1 MKKRRSGDKIDR
13 EFEALQARIERLKQ
27 AEHELDAL
35 DAPPEVFGTEI
46 ESIRSKLRTPS
57 KVEEVEQEL
66 TALKELVAKPAE
78 APDKDAPVANAS
90 QAVDELQEVPPI
102 GVLPE
107 LAGYDVLDRIGA
119 GGFSDIHRARR
130 QDGLVV
136 ALKIPRLS
144 PFQTLVPS
152 DFLREAELW
161 SKLDHPYIVKV
172 YEYGT
177 KPYPW
182 IAMEF
187 MEGGSLR
194 ARIGTLSLKESLQI
208 GVEMAQ
214 VLFYA
219 HHHGIIHRDIK
230 PENILFDMDKTS
242 KLTDWGLGKML
253 LESSMTA
260 SGFKGTLAYS
270 SPEQLSGSRFGGVD
284 WRTDIYQLGTVLHE
298 MLTGQKLFLGDEPGA
313 TIARILTEEPTAP
326 SKVRPD
332 IPQELDRIV
341 IKAVARR
348 KGERYQDVSAL
359 EEDLQTVLSHMKD

>member
-13 EFEALQARIERLKQ
+13 EFESLQARIERLKQ
-27 AEHELDAL
+27 AEGELDAL
-35 DAPPEVFGTEI
+35 EAPLEVFGAEI
-46 ESIRSKLRTPS
+46 ESIKSKLKTPS

-66 TALKELVAKPAE
+66 AVLKQLVSKPAE
-78 APDKDAPVANAS
+78 APDEDAPANAP
-90 QAVDELQEVPPI
+90 QAVAEPQETPPI
-102 GVLPE
+102 GMLPE
-107 LAGYDVLDRIGA
+107 LAGYDVLDRIGT

-130 QDGLVV
+130 KDGLVV

-161 SKLDHPYIVKV
+161 SKLDHPYIVKT

-194 ARIGTLSLKESLQI
+194 ARIGRLSLRESLQI

-219 HHHGIIHRDIK
+219 HHHGVIHRDIK
-230 PENILFDMDKTS
+230 PENILFDMGKTP

-313 TIARILTEEPTAP
+313 TITRILTEEPTAP
-326 SKVRPD
+326 SKLRQD

-359 EEDLQTVLSHMKD
+359 EEDLQAVLSHMKD